1 MCTTTVCYSIGCF
14 VLQVDIRFSF
24 TQSLCFYKHPPH
36 FLRTKIKKEFL
47 SFSCVLI
54 VRMRWREKVVF
65 CSLLSIF
72 WMDVRL
78 PVVAKCCS
86 SFDCFPS
93 FTLSF
98 GCLCHSIILPH
109 YRLLSIYFFSSYL
122 PFSVECAFFPT
133 PVIAKFM
140 VILFDA
146 FIEFVWKILSH
157 AFIWTCS
164 PSCSF
169 RVTFPSFVLLGLEVL
184 FPSFFFWM
192 EKAISG
198 IRIAHTDTNISTQP
212 GILLTSLS
220 LRVPSFFSLVLFI
233 FHQIVNLSISEHIA
247 HKIYK

>member
-72 WMDVRL
+72 WMDVCL

-109 YRLLSIYFFSSYL
+109 YRLLSIYFFFVL
-122 PFSVECAFFPT
+122 PTFFRWMCFFPNACHCK
-133 PVIAKFM
+133 IYGN
-140 VILFDA
+140 
-146 FIEFVWKILSH
+146 FVWCFYWICLKNSIPCFYLN
-157 AFIWTCS
+157 
-164 PSCSF
+164 
-169 RVTFPSFVLLGLEVL
+169 L
-184 FPSFFFWM
+184 FPFLFVSGDFSFFCF
-192 EKAISG
+192 IGTRS
-198 IRIAHTDTNISTQP
+198 
-212 GILLTSLS
+212 
-220 LRVPSFFSLVLFI
+220 SFS
-233 FHQIVNLSISEHIA
+233 
-247 HKIYK
+247 

>member
-72 WMDVRL
+72 WMDVCL

-184 FPSFFFWM
+184 FPSFFVNG
-192 EKAISG
+192 KSH
-198 IRIAHTDTNISTQP
+198 IRNSDSAHRHQYIDTTRHSSYLPLSP
-212 GILLTSLS
+212 GSFLFFARSIYF
-220 LRVPSFFSLVLFI
+220 PSDRKFVYI
-233 FHQIVNLSISEHIA
+233 RA
-247 HKIYK
+247 YRT